1 MTANRRLRRR
11 DASALPERPLA
22 TRLKLRQLALIV
34 ALAERRSLRQAA
46 SDVAITQPA
55 ATKLLRDLEDA
66 VGLTLFTRH
75 AWGMAP
81 TPYGE
86 ALVRHARALL
96 TGVGEA
102 SDELSALAAGATG
115 FLRVG
120 GVTGAV
126 PGLLAPAIQL
136 IQRERPGIKL
146 FVLVNTSEVMLAALR
161 DGTLDV
167 AVCPLPGDADV
178 SNFEVSR
185 LTDEPLRIVA
195 RAGHPLAR
203 RRSIPVAAL
212 ADTAWIMQTPESP
225 LRRDVDAMLA
235 AAGQRP
241 ASILET
247 VSIVATIALLQESDA
262 LTVMPQALARH
273 YARFGMVKEL
283 PVRVSTPSS
292 RYEVI
297 TRAHRELSPAAQ
309 AFLALLRRS

>member
-1 MTANRRLRRR
+1 V
-11 DASALPERPLA
+11 PLA

-34 ALAERRSLRQAA
+34 ALAERHSLRRAA

-66 VGLTLFTRH
+66 VGVTLFTRH

-102 SDELSALAAGATG
+102 SGELSALAAGATG
-115 FLRVG
+115 LLRVG

-126 PGLLAPAIQL
+126 PGLLAPAIRR
-136 IQRERPGIKL
+136 IQRERPGVKL
-146 FVLVNTSEVMLAALR
+146 FVLVNTAEVMMAALR

-167 AVCPLPGDADV
+167 AVCPLPGDANV
-178 SNFEVSR
+178 SDFEVSA
-185 LTDEPLRIVA
+185 LADEPLRIVA
-195 RAGHPLAR
+195 RAGHALAR
-203 RRSIPVAAL
+203 RRSVPFTAL
-212 ADTAWIMQTPESP
+212 ADATWIMQTPDSP
-225 LRRDVDAMLA
+225 LRRDVDAMLG
-235 AAGQRP
+235 AAGLRP
-241 ASILET
+241 PAAIVET

-262 LTVMPQALARH
+262 ITVMPQALALH

-283 PVRVSTPSS
+283 AVRVATPLS
-292 RYEVI
+292 RYQLL
-297 TRAHRELSPAAQ
+297 TRAQRELSPAAKVFVAVLQ
-309 AFLALLRRS
+309 S